1 MGRKPRLDYPGAWHH
16 VMNRGTGG
24 QDVFRSDRDRK
35 MFLDVVG
42 EACEASGVEV
52 HSYSLLT
59 THYHLL
65 IHTPNAGLSVA
76 MRHIGGM
83 YSKRF
88 GETHGRRGVLFERRF
103 HAVHIATQ
111 PQLLQTLRYIDLN
124 PVEAGIVASPENH
137 RWSSFG
143 AYVGAM
149 PAPSWLRMNT
159 ILDALGSTEQYRSFV
174 HSKIEDP
181 LVG

>member
-1 MGRKPRLDYPGAWHH
+1 
-16 VMNRGTGG
+16 MNRGTGG
-24 QDVFRSDRDRK
+24 QDIFRSDRDRK
-35 MFLDVVG
+35 VFLEVVG

-65 IHTPNAGLSVA
+65 VHTPTAGLSVA

-88 GETHGRRGVLFERRF
+88 GEAHGRRGVLFERRF
-103 HAVHIATQ
+103 HSVHIATQ
-111 PQLLQTLRYIDLN
+111 SQLLQTLRYIDLN
-124 PVEAGIVASPENH
+124 PVEAGIAATPENH

-143 AYVGAM
+143 SYVGAM
-149 PAPSWLRMNT
+149 AAPRWLRTDT
-159 ILDALGSTEQYRSFV
+159 ILNALGSAEQYRVFV
-174 HSKIEDP
+174 HSKVEEP
-181 LVG
+181 LAG